1 MDDYDISGCSIVNCI
16 SEHSDHQGC
25 VRYSRFGIHHYS
37 FQRWTRIRLVK
48 EKQRRDVLCGSH
60 IGNAC
65 WIISSHSDYYAEGFV
80 KRKEVAMDDTAKEK
94 KIIWIVWA
102 TITAIVYIASYL
114 LQSEEILI
122 KGNLAIGLVTL
133 LFPCS
138 NLFVATF
145 CSTNKEEDMAIG
157 ILMLFLAF
165 VSCCLS
171 AFVVIAKYIS

>member
-1 MDDYDISGCSIVNCI
+1 
-16 SEHSDHQGC
+16 
-25 VRYSRFGIHHYS
+25 
-37 FQRWTRIRLVK
+37 
-48 EKQRRDVLCGSH
+48 
-60 IGNAC
+60 
-65 WIISSHSDYYAEGFV
+65 
-80 KRKEVAMDDTAKEK
+80 MDDTAKEK
-94 KIIWIVWA
+94 KIIRMMWA

-138 NLFVATF
+138 NLFVAMF

-157 ILMLFLAF
+157 ISMLFLAF

-171 AFVVIAKYIS
+171 AFVVIADYVG

>member
-1 MDDYDISGCSIVNCI
+1 
-16 SEHSDHQGC
+16 
-25 VRYSRFGIHHYS
+25 
-37 FQRWTRIRLVK
+37 
-48 EKQRRDVLCGSH
+48 
-60 IGNAC
+60 
-65 WIISSHSDYYAEGFV
+65 
-80 KRKEVAMDDTAKEK
+80 MDDTAKEK
-94 KIIWIVWA
+94 KIIRMMWA

-138 NLFVATF
+138 NLFVAMF

-171 AFVVIAKYIS
+171 AFVVIADHIG

>member
-1 MDDYDISGCSIVNCI
+1 MDN
-16 SEHSDHQGC
+16 
-25 VRYSRFGIHHYS
+25 
-37 FQRWTRIRLVK
+37 
-48 EKQRRDVLCGSH
+48 
-60 IGNAC
+60 
-65 WIISSHSDYYAEGFV
+65 
-80 KRKEVAMDDTAKEK
+80 TAKEK
-94 KIIWIVWA
+94 KIIRIMWA

-138 NLFVATF
+138 NLFIAMF
-145 CSTNKEEDMAIG
+145 CSTNEEEDMAIG

-171 AFVVIAKYIS
+171 AFVVIADHIG